1 MSDLLSIGA
10 SGLRAYS
17 RALSAVSDNI
27 ANSQTEGYAR
37 RSIRLEEAPPG
48 GDNALHRVGVRPG
61 GVVVAGVA
69 RAVDSWLVEDART
82 SASDA
87 GRTASRLSWTEA
99 AERAL
104 DDGQGGIAA
113 RVTDIFNRADQLT
126 ADPGNAALRNQFLG
140 SVDDAALSFRQSGS
154 ALQSVAGGIAGEAQG
169 VVGGLNTDLTAL
181 ERINDGLRRA
191 RDGSTNQAT
200 LLDERDRLINNIA
213 SNVAVKAT
221 FDDRGAASL
230 RLAGPTG
237 DVLLAGSVVEQF
249 SLTIAVNGQIG
260 FGLSSGSTTAITPI
274 SGRLAGLSEAANHV
288 ASQRSTL
295 DSIAS
300 QFAVDL
306 NDAHNAGFD
315 AAGNPGAAL
324 LEINGGAVG
333 LTANALS
340 AQQVAASDSNTTNG
354 NMIALSA
361 LRGPT
366 GTEASLATLVA
377 LQSQITAAARAQDAA
392 ATTRRDGAFNARD
405 AVSAVD
411 LDHESAELLRFQQA
425 YEGAARVI
433 QVARETMQTILNVF

>member
-17 RALSAVSDNI
+17 RALSTVSDNI

-140 SVDDAALSFRQSGS
+140 SVDDAALSFRQSAA
-154 ALQSVAGGIAGEAQG
+154 ALQSVSAGITGEAQG
-169 VVGGLNTDLTAL
+169 VVSGLNTDLTAL
-181 ERINDGLRRA
+181 SRVNDGLRRA

-200 LLDERDRLINNIA
+200 LLDERNRLINNIA
-213 SNVAVKAT
+213 SNVAVTAT

-230 RLAGPTG
+230 QMAGPGG
-237 DVLLAGSVVEQF
+237 DVLLAGAAVSQF
-249 SLTIAVNGQIG
+249 SMSVAANGQIG
-260 FGLSSGSTTAITPI
+260 FGLSSSSLPMITPI
-274 SGRLAGLSEAANHV
+274 SGRLAGLAEAANQV
-288 ASQRSTL
+288 AAQRSKL
-295 DSIAS
+295 DIIAD
-300 QFAVDL
+300 QFASDL
-306 NDAHNAGFD
+306 NAAHQSGFD
-315 AAGNPGAAL
+315 AAGNSGAPL
-324 LEINGGAVG
+324 LEVNGGAAG
-333 LTANALS
+333 ITAIALS
-340 AQQVAASDSNTTNG
+340 AQQVAASDGDSAGG
-354 NMIALSA
+354 NMLALSN

-377 LQSQITAAARAQDAA
+377 SQSQMTAAARAQDAA

-405 AVSAVD
+405 LISAVD
-411 LDHESAELLRFQQA
+411 LDYEAAELLRFQQA